1 VTVDGENLLSHGGT
15 ALLTELADRSGLTKA
30 MSLSMAECGISWHT
44 HDRGV
49 VLTHSAVAMA
59 DGAGCL
65 ADLAALREHDELFGP
80 VASIV
85 TAWRAVKAAA
95 ASGLRAIPPAVAA
108 ARAKV
113 WAASPPGVGCE
124 TTNEPLA
131 AMLRP
136 RNAGSNDADHHL
148 ELLDQAIDT
157 DGSIRDGAWV
167 VELTDLVDPSAWPEG
182 TRLIMRRER
191 PHPEV
196 PRTDG
201 SAEVVDQTTP
211 NSILA
216 AGSMTPRCRCEPPW
230 CTVVMAQ

>member
-1 VTVDGENLLSHGGT
+1 MTVDGENLLSHGGT

-30 MSLSMAECGISWHT
+30 MSPSMAECGISWHT
-44 HDRGV
+44 HDPGV
-49 VLTHSAVAMA
+49 VLTHSAV
-59 DGAGCL
+59 
-65 ADLAALREHDELFGP
+65 
-80 VASIV
+80 
-85 TAWRAVKAAA
+85 AAA

-136 RNAGSNDADHHL
+136 GNAESNDGDHHL
-148 ELLDQAIDT
+148 ELLDQALET
-157 DGSIRDGAWV
+157 AGSIRDGAWV
-167 VELTDLVDPSAWPEG
+167 VELTDLGDPSAWPEG

>member
-1 VTVDGENLLSHGGT
+1 MTVDGENLLSHGGT

-30 MSLSMAECGISWHT
+30 MLLSMAECGISWHT

-49 VLTHSAVAMA
+49 VLTHSAV
-59 DGAGCL
+59 
-65 ADLAALREHDELFGP
+65 
-80 VASIV
+80 
-85 TAWRAVKAAA
+85 AAA

-136 RNAGSNDADHHL
+136 GNAESNDADHHL

>member
-1 VTVDGENLLSHGGT
+1 MTVDGENLLSHGGT

-30 MSLSMAECGISWHT
+30 MSPSMAECGISWHT
-44 HDRGV
+44 HDPGV
-49 VLTHSAVAMA
+49 VLTHSAV
-59 DGAGCL
+59 
-65 ADLAALREHDELFGP
+65 
-80 VASIV
+80 
-85 TAWRAVKAAA
+85 AAA

>member
-1 VTVDGENLLSHGGT
+1 MTVDGENLLSHGGT

-30 MSLSMAECGISWHT
+30 MSPSMAECGISWHT
-44 HDRGV
+44 HDPGV
-49 VLTHSAVAMA
+49 VLTHSAV
-59 DGAGCL
+59 
-65 ADLAALREHDELFGP
+65 
-80 VASIV
+80 
-85 TAWRAVKAAA
+85 AAA

-136 RNAGSNDADHHL
+136 RNAESNDGDHHL
-148 ELLDQAIDT
+148 ELLDQALET

>member
-1 VTVDGENLLSHGGT
+1 MTVDGENLLSHGGT

-30 MSLSMAECGISWHT
+30 MSLSMAECGISGHT
-44 HDRGV
+44 HDPGV
-49 VLTHSAVAMA
+49 VLTHSAVA
-59 DGAGCL
+59 
-65 ADLAALREHDELFGP
+65 
-80 VASIV
+80 
-85 TAWRAVKAAA
+85 TA

-136 RNAGSNDADHHL
+136 RNAESNDGDHHL
-148 ELLDQAIDT
+148 ELLDQALET

-216 AGSMTPRCRCEPPW
+216 AGSTTPRCRCEPPW

>member
-1 VTVDGENLLSHGGT
+1 MRADSAGATHAFVLGIVESNCDYSIGYPIDGRVWD
-15 ALLTELADRSGLTKA
+15 ALQLVQEEDR
-30 MSLSMAECGISWHT
+30 C
-44 HDRGV
+44 
-49 VLTHSAVAMA
+49 
-59 DGAGCL
+59 
-65 ADLAALREHDELFGP
+65 
-80 VASIV
+80 
-85 TAWRAVKAAA
+85 
-95 ASGLRAIPPAVAA
+95 
-108 ARAKV
+108 
-113 WAASPPGVGCE
+113 
-124 TTNEPLA
+124 
-131 AMLRP
+131 
-136 RNAGSNDADHHL
+136 
-148 ELLDQAIDT
+148 QAIET

-201 SAEVVDQTTP
+201 SAEVVDQSTP

>member
-1 VTVDGENLLSHGGT
+1 
-15 ALLTELADRSGLTKA
+15 
-30 MSLSMAECGISWHT
+30 MAECGISGHT
-44 HDRGV
+44 HDPGV
-49 VLTHSAVAMA
+49 VLTHSAVA
-59 DGAGCL
+59 
-65 ADLAALREHDELFGP
+65 
-80 VASIV
+80 
-85 TAWRAVKAAA
+85 TA

-136 RNAGSNDADHHL
+136 RNAESNDGDHHL
-148 ELLDQAIDT
+148 ELLDQALET

-216 AGSMTPRCRCEPPW
+216 AGSTTPAVGASHRGVPS
-230 CTVVMAQ
+230 

>member
-1 VTVDGENLLSHGGT
+1 MTVDGENLLSHGGT

-44 HDRGV
+44 HDPGV
-49 VLTHSAVAMA
+49 VLTHSAVA
-59 DGAGCL
+59 
-65 ADLAALREHDELFGP
+65 
-80 VASIV
+80 
-85 TAWRAVKAAA
+85 TA

-136 RNAGSNDADHHL
+136 RNAESNDGDHHL
-148 ELLDQAIDT
+148 ELLDQALET

-216 AGSMTPRCRCEPPW
+216 AGSTTPAVGASHRGVPS
-230 CTVVMAQ
+230 

>member
-1 VTVDGENLLSHGGT
+1 MTVDGENLLSHGGT

-30 MSLSMAECGISWHT
+30 MSPSMAECGISWHT
-44 HDRGV
+44 HDPGV
-49 VLTHSAVAMA
+49 VLTHSAV
-59 DGAGCL
+59 
-65 ADLAALREHDELFGP
+65 
-80 VASIV
+80 
-85 TAWRAVKAAA
+85 AAA

-136 RNAGSNDADHHL
+136 RNAESNDGDHHL
-148 ELLDQAIDT
+148 ELLDQALET

-216 AGSMTPRCRCEPPW
+216 AGSTTPAVGASHRGVPS
-230 CTVVMAQ
+230 

>member
-30 MSLSMAECGISWHT
+30 MSLSMAECGISGHT
-44 HDRGV
+44 HDPGV
-49 VLTHSAVAMA
+49 VLTHSAVA
-59 DGAGCL
+59 
-65 ADLAALREHDELFGP
+65 
-80 VASIV
+80 
-85 TAWRAVKAAA
+85 TA

-136 RNAGSNDADHHL
+136 RNAESNDGDHHL
-148 ELLDQAIDT
+148 ELLDQALET